1 MITIRHATINDT
13 DQLTDLFDLYRI
25 FYRQPSDRSGA
36 KLFLQDRVRNRESE
50 IIVAEEEGKLIGFT
64 QLYPQFSSVKMKK
77 FWILNDLFVL
87 ELYRR
92 MGVARGLIKAAQQF
106 ARETSA
112 AGLLL
117 ETEKVNTAAN
127 KLYPSCGFITY
138 EETNFYWW
146 EKEKT

>member
-1 MITIRHATINDT
+1 MITIRHATGNDVE
-13 DQLTDLFDLYRI
+13 QLTDLFDLYRM
-25 FYRQPSDRSGA
+25 FYRQPSDRPGA
-36 KLFLQDRVRNRESE
+36 KLFLQDRIKNRESE

-64 QLYPQFSSVKMKK
+64 QLYPQFSSIRMKK
-77 FWILNDLFVL
+77 LWILNDLFVM
-87 ELYRR
+87 EVYRR

-117 ETEKVNTAAN
+117 ETEKANTAAN

-138 EETNFYWW
+138 DETNFYWW
-146 EKEKT
+146 EKEKS